1 MILDEEIGSRNSGA
15 NLNSRDLIASLQR
28 SLNNGPATLEQILS
42 DLADKWHHLGWNSA
56 QVSLWLASTPALDRC
71 LLPSGESAWE
81 LDVKKPSSASNLS
94 DELVA
99 LLQQAGRPMPL
110 SQLISK
116 LPAGRV
122 VTEPMLRAAAQ
133 QDARL
138 ELKGPLLKMA

>member
-1 MILDEEIGSRNSGA
+1 MSKLATIDAVLS
-15 NLNSRDLIASLQR
+15 NLKQEAM
-28 SLNNGPATLEQILS
+28 TLEQIWQDYGLV
-42 DLADKWHHLGWNSA
+42 WQQLGWNLA
-56 QVSLWLASTPALDRC
+56 QIKLWLLCQPSVQIQQASN
-71 LLPSGESAWE
+71 GEQAFQIQCAQTNQE
-81 LDVKKPSSASNLS
+81 TNLS

-99 LLQQAGRPMPL
+99 LLHLAGRPMPL

-138 ELKGPLLKMA
+138 ELKGPLLKLA